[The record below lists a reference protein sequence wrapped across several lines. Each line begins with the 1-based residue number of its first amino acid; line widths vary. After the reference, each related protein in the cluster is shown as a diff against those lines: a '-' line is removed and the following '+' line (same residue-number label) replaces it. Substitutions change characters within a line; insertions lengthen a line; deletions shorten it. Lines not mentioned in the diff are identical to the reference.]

1 MRCISHPSVDN
12 ILEKDCAV
20 KYVYTAVFLV
30 IVTLMTLF
38 AFQNSEVVK
47 LSLLFTKVTLP
58 VSLLIVLVYFLGM
71 LTGGIFLT

>member
-1 MRCISHPSVDN
+1 
-12 ILEKDCAV
+12 
-20 KYVYTAVFLV
+20 
-30 IVTLMTLF
+30 MTLF